1 MRDPVIQEL
10 CNGEVNDFVIGL
22 VQQELQN
29 IPPEMHCRR
38 RELCEAIL
46 ACNTEVGERRKMRD
60 GMTTILRSW
69 NASPGQVRKLERL
82 GFRVTTGRTHM
93 KMRWGDSAYYAT
105 LGATPSDRHAGTN
118 AARNAVAA
126 FF

>member
-1 MRDPVIQEL
+1 MTTPKIPEL
-10 CNGEVNDFVIGL
+10 CAGEINDFVLGL
-22 VQQELQN
+22 VESARQN
-29 IPPEMHCRR
+29 IPPDVHCRR
-38 RELCEAIL
+38 REICDAIL
-46 ACNTEVGERRKMRD
+46 ACNSEVGERSKMKD
-60 GMTTILRSW
+60 GMTTILKSW

-82 GFRVTTGRTHM
+82 GFRITTGKTHW